1 MVKEKWINAKEFFGL
16 LLDNERLIN
25 LLRYASHLV
34 DIARD
39 SPCAEDEKQARIVD
53 NLIAA

>member
-1 MVKEKWINAKEFFGL
+1 ML
-16 LLDNERLIN
+16 LLDNERTTN

-34 DIARD
+34 DITCD

-53 NLIAA
+53 NLVAA